1 MQETHVR
8 FLGWEGPLEKGTV
21 THSSILAWRIAW
33 TEGPDGLQF
42 IGLQRI
48 IHDWA
53 ITLWLY
59 MLLLLLLLLGRFSRV
74 RLDSNNHFH
83 YVKGLN
89 KQKQINQLPTK
100 LLRIKKKCISELSRQ
115 VLNCHAIPHWLQER
129 VKIRIMQTITPHF
142 KRSHYTRFSLPP
154 SHSKC
159 QGAEQGAKRLKY
171 LCSSKAVG

>member
-1 MQETHVR
+1 MLHCQSIYENDSFITI
-8 FLGWEGPLEKGTV
+8 FSTKPLLKDTFTSCV
-21 THSSILAWRIAW
+21 
-33 TEGPDGLQF
+33 
-42 IGLQRI
+42 
-48 IHDWA
+48 
-53 ITLWLY
+53 
-59 MLLLLLLLLGRFSRV
+59 
-74 RLDSNNHFH
+74 DSNNHFH